1 MLGGF
6 CLIGRTVNTPAR
18 LVLPEM
24 RLTLFEKIPGGG
36 FELNETQTNPESY
49 AHKTSKLQPK
59 IRQELAESIGLQ
71 I

>member
-6 CLIGRTVNTPAR
+6 GLIGRTVNTPAR

-49 AHKTSKLQPK
+49 EQNK
-59 IRQELAESIGLQ
+59 
-71 I
+71 